1 MINII
6 KLNHSLDKEKNV
18 RKLLTYSDY
27 MRLINFIDK
36 DIVKVK
42 EVLKIIKNDYIVL
55 EVKLGGLNDLQ
66 DRLKNVD
73 NTKCI
78 NDILSYQNHVNLSNI
93 LGYITGI
100 DVLNLKKQIKTTCD
114 KINSDLIFLK
124 KIIFKLE
131 IEK

>member
-78 NDILSYQNHVNLSNI
+78 DDILSYQNHVNLSNI